1 MAKSLKDEI
10 LDDLI
15 QDIQDVASVEI
26 DDTFKDEFVFS
37 VEDKW
42 YDSYSDFY
50 DKTVLPNMY
59 RRRYNNKGLL
69 DETKM
74 ITEVNKTSGK
84 TVEVKFYSDTKTN
97 PYESGEPIYSSLE
110 SDKNLIDYLAEE
122 VYPVER
128 RVDLIEE
135 TENEL
140 DNENK
145 IEKALEIGLKRK
157 GYEEI

>member
-15 QDIQDVASVEI
+15 QDIRDVASVEI
-26 DDTFKDEFVFS
+26 DDTFKEQLVFTS
-37 VEDKW
+37 KDKW
-42 YDSYSDFY
+42 YNTFPLFY
-50 DKTVLPNMY
+50 GYDYPIVY
-59 RRRYNNKGLL
+59 ERRYNNKGLL

-84 TVEVKFYSDTKTN
+84 TVEVKFYSDAKTN
-97 PYESGEPIYSSLE
+97 PYENRRPIYSSLE

-122 VYPVER
+122 VYPPER

-157 GYEEI
+157 GYEVK

>member
-26 DDTFKDEFVFS
+26 DDTFKEQLVFTS
-37 VEDKW
+37 KDKW
-42 YDSYSDFY
+42 YNTFPLFY
-50 DKTVLPNMY
+50 GYDYPEVY
-59 RRRYNNKGLL
+59 ERRYNNKGLL

-84 TVEVKFYSDTKTN
+84 TVEVKFYSDAKTN
-97 PYESGEPIYSSLE
+97 PYENRKPIYSSLE

-122 VYPVER
+122 VYPPER

-157 GYEEI
+157 GYEVK